1 MGVLATLDA
10 SGWNYADYP
19 TTLAYVQN
27 LFTSVFPADVYL
39 EPDSKDLQLL
49 AIFATAMYD
58 NNQTFAAVINSLS
71 PTYAQGVQLS
81 NEVLV
86 NGISRHPA
94 TYSMATLT
102 LTGTV
107 GTVISGASVKDANG
121 NTWDIASG
129 VLDSTGTALLLAT
142 CVTAGAVTA
151 LANTINQINT
161 PIFGWSTVNNVNA
174 ATTGMDAESDYLL
187 RQRQSIS
194 TALPSITA
202 IGGLNGG
209 LLSVLGVT
217 RVKVYENA
225 TGAVDANGL
234 PAHSITA
241 IVEGGDGQT
250 IANQIAL
257 RKTMGCLTNGT
268 NTFTTTDS
276 MGISQQTS
284 FSVLIY
290 NNLKMAI
297 TIHPLTGYIS
307 STLTAIQ
314 TALSTFISGLNI
326 GDDVSYSKLYTVA
339 YLSGSALGQT
349 YNITSLQIGLLS
361 GSLGTADIV
370 VAFNQAA
377 ALAVS
382 NVVISIA

>member
-10 SGWNYADYP
+10 SGWNYSDYP

-27 LFTSVFPADVYL
+27 IFTNIYGTDIYIA
-39 EPDSKDLQLL
+39 PDSQDGQLI
-49 AIFATAMYD
+49 AAFATAMYD

-86 NGISRHPA
+86 NGISRQPA
-94 TYSMATLT
+94 TYSTATLT

-107 GTVISGASVKDANG
+107 GTVISGASAKDAIG

-142 CVTAGAVTA
+142 CETAGAITA

-161 PIFGWSTVNNVNA
+161 PIFGWSTVNNPNA
-174 ATTGMDAESDYLL
+174 ATTGTDAESDYLL
-187 RQRQSIS
+187 RQRQALS
-194 TALPSITA
+194 TALPSVTA
-202 IGGLNGG
+202 IGGLLGG
-209 LLSVLGVT
+209 LLSVLSVT
-217 RVKVYENA
+217 RAAVYENPTSA
-225 TGAVDANGL
+225 TDANGL
-234 PAHSITA
+234 PAHSIA
-241 IVEGGDGQT
+241 AVVEGGSGQT

-257 RKTMGCLTNGT
+257 RKTIGCYTYGT
-268 NTFTTTDS
+268 STYTTTDS
-276 MGISQQTS
+276 MGIASQTN
-284 FSVLIY
+284 FSVLAY
-290 NNLKMAI
+290 DNLKMAI

-314 TALSTFISGLNI
+314 TALSAFISGLNI
-326 GDDVSYSKLYTVA
+326 GDDVLYSKLYTVA
-339 YLSGSALGQT
+339 NLNGSALGQT

-370 VAFNQAA
+370 VPYNQAA

-382 NVVISIA
+382 NVVISVV